1 MHRRTHSGASS
12 AANTESAMSLHSSH
26 GLVRSL
32 VDSPGSS
39 DSEDSYESDE
49 HEHEHEHESRHGGA
63 SGFYSSDAFG
73 GLSDVSSCV
82 FAHTNQD
89 QAIVLPLHRQ
99 QSNASG
105 RDGDNSNVPVPV
117 PVPVPATIEN
127 KYMISRATG
136 NPTHPHQY
144 QYQQQYQHRYT
155 STDSALD
162 AENSW
167 QNKLQKENKKPG
179 QDSDCMI
186 SRQSTF
192 ESTSTFQSDTPLSV
206 RSSGISPARS
216 RISLDDIDEHEHSR
230 HSSSSN
236 VNNSVKSTAPLVLG
250 ASRTQEAAG
259 NQQQRNPTSSN
270 TLVLTSDGN
279 RMENAKNAV
288 LKNILSTV
296 QLRPRLLPFSPML
309 SKEPNIPTQALVD
322 PVINAA
328 SFAKHAPMA
337 GYLSKLG
344 SSVSEYK
351 RRFFVLKPTT
361 CLYYFLSPNDEE
373 PRGCIDLD
381 GFVDPSDKSGMGG
394 LKINSLG
401 SLPDGRFRFE
411 CVFPLETKE
420 RDGPQTRKILL
431 EARNEEVGKEW
442 MHALTVERLSYSKAS
457 EQLLKDQ
464 VNELEKEME
473 LMEKRLE
480 ELKLVE
486 KDLEGAMEDSN
497 LWQERSDKMNSAMY
511 LLKRYLTTSPSDTE
525 KTGSS
530 GDYDLSDSIA
540 NNNDKISLSISKEE
554 KELDDAELPGTHLA
568 SLTNACR
575 GIKEN
580 LRLTSIETSTALEDL
595 KASDENMKATE
606 ARMAKAE
613 KYVCKLW
620 EENCGAR
627 ESLRQKKSEKKV
639 LVKEVRSLM
648 EKSSRDSDELSRL
661 EDENTLLKKQLEEA
675 WAGKNKRNDK
685 APNKV
690 QNRRKLST
698 PEKKLLFD
706 LEEHVNTSLVQ
717 HEYLLHHDDQIESC
731 PRMKIMTEVDPKSV
745 TMSAKMSNTS
755 VDVSKSS
762 ILPHKLYEAREGDS
776 SSDDGIDE
784 DDSESEEKELPKRTL
799 SPLRPKQLSLMDQA
813 AMDEAKAEKNGKLTE
828 RLNSPSAFSLTS
840 ANLEAFDH
848 HVKGQTGSLVPGRV
862 NLMDISAETGNDV
875 SECERCHPLKRLGA
889 DDCTSG
895 PSDSSLKY
903 LVTDNGKATSKLVCP
918 LKDVQQ
924 SSPASKQGRGQ
935 VYSLTFYTPKIGLQF
950 QKVPSNSRQSGLL
963 SEAMT
968 ADVSEK
974 NGESAVATSRTE
986 AELRL
991 IASLSNPHNA
1001 PKGNDHLKDQ
1011 SCPVLLPKHNVL
1023 VCGFN
1028 GFDNT
1033 SGNRKPSLG
1042 ARLVGFDGMSIERGP
1057 WTFEAVRRGIKARGR
1072 PLTLTFRDD
1081 HLTTEQRAILTKA
1094 AHDVEQTTNQPPRHH
1109 GHFNVPATINAITK
1123 SANFIAKSPSFSD
1136 VSRDVQSHDDS
1147 TTITDY
1153 SRSSENWRTFSDNGS
1168 SSAFSSRFSPLV
1180 AGLMTGYKKKGEA
1193 PFTPEY
1199 FRRSTDSLNS
1209 TPHHRQFKAG
1219 LL

>member
-12 AANTESAMSLHSSH
+12 AANTESVMSLHSSH

-32 VDSPGSS
+32 MDSPGSSDS

-49 HEHEHEHESRHGGA
+49 HESECRSHGGA
-63 SGFYSSDAFG
+63 SGVYSSDAFD
-73 GLSDVSSCV
+73 GLSEVSSCA
-82 FAHTNQD
+82 FAHTNQ
-89 QAIVLPLHRQ
+89 AILLPLHRQ

-105 RDGDNSNVPVPV
+105 RDGENSTVPIGSGSRDKTP
-117 PVPVPATIEN
+117 
-127 KYMISRATG
+127 RATG
-136 NPTHPHQY
+136 NPTRQHQY
-144 QYQQQYQHRYT
+144 RYT
-155 STDSALD
+155 HTNDIRRDANTSSALD
-162 AENSW
+162 AEKIMH
-167 QNKLQKENKKPG
+167 NKRQKENKKPG
-179 QDSDCMI
+179 QDSDCII

-206 RSSGISPARS
+206 RSSGTSPARS
-216 RISLDDIDEHEHSR
+216 RISLDDIEERSR

-236 VNNSVKSTAPLVLG
+236 PNSNVGASAPLVLG
-250 ASRTQEAAG
+250 ASRPEEAAG

-270 TLVLTSDGN
+270 TLVLTNDGT

-288 LKNILSTV
+288 LKNLLSTV

-309 SKEPNIPTQALVD
+309 SKETNLPVQALVG
-322 PVINAA
+322 PVITAA
-328 SFAKHAPMA
+328 SFAKHAPKA

-394 LKINSLG
+394 LKVNSLG
-401 SLPDGRFRFE
+401 TLPDGRFRFE

-420 RDGPQTRKILL
+420 RDEPQTRKIFL

-473 LMEKRLE
+473 LMEKSLE

-486 KDLEGAMEDSN
+486 KDLEGAMEDSK

-511 LLKRYLTTSPSDTE
+511 LLKRYLTTSPSDTD

-530 GDYDLSDSIA
+530 GDCDLSDLNA
-540 NNNDKISLSISKEE
+540 TDGKISLSISKEE
-554 KELDDAELPGTHLA
+554 KELDDVELPGTHLA

-580 LRLTSIETSTALEDL
+580 LHLTSNETSTALEDL
-595 KASDENMKATE
+595 KASDEKLKATE
-606 ARMAKAE
+606 ARMVKAE
-613 KYVCKLW
+613 KYICKLW
-620 EENCGAR
+620 EENCGVR

-648 EKSSRDSDELSRL
+648 EKSSRDSDEITRL
-661 EDENTLLKKQLEEA
+661 KEENMLFKKQLEEA
-675 WAGKNKRNDK
+675 WAGKKKGNDK

-690 QNRRKLST
+690 QNRKKRQLST

-717 HEYLLHHDDQIESC
+717 HEYLLRDQIESP
-731 PRMKIMTEVDPKSV
+731 PRVKIMTEVDPKSV
-745 TMSAKMSNTS
+745 AMTAKKSNTS
-755 VDVSKSS
+755 VDVSQSN

-776 SSDDGIDE
+776 SSDDGKDE
-784 DDSESEEKELPKRTL
+784 DDSESEKKQTF

-813 AMDEAKAEKNGKLTE
+813 AMDEAKAEKNGKLAE
-828 RLNSPSAFSLTS
+828 LLNSPSSLSLTS
-840 ANLEAFDH
+840 ANLEAFGH
-848 HVKGQTGSLVPGRV
+848 HISDQTGSLVSGRV
-862 NLMDISAETGNDV
+862 NLMDVSAETGNDV
-875 SECERCHPLKRLGA
+875 SEFDRCNPLERLDA
-889 DDCTSG
+889 DDSTSG

-950 QKVPSNSRQSGLL
+950 QKVPSNTRQSGLL
-963 SEAMT
+963 TEAMT

-974 NGESAVATSRTE
+974 DGESAAATSRTE

-1001 PKGNDHLKDQ
+1001 PKGKDHLKDQ

-1028 GFDNT
+1028 DFDNT

-1057 WTFEAVRRGIKARGR
+1057 WTFEAVRKGIKARGR

-1081 HLTTEQRAILTKA
+1081 YLTTEQRAILTKA
-1094 AHDVEQTTNQPPRHH
+1094 AHDVEQTTNQPPRPH
-1109 GHFNVPATINAITK
+1109 GRFNVPATISAITK
-1123 SANFIAKSPSFSD
+1123 SAEIIAKSPSLSD

-1180 AGLMTGYKKKGEA
+1180 SGLMTGLSSTEKKKGEA

-1199 FRRSTDSLNS
+1199 FRRSTDSLDS

>member
-49 HEHEHEHESRHGGA
+49 HESHCRSHGGA
-63 SGFYSSDAFG
+63 SGFYSSDAFD
-73 GLSDVSSCV
+73 GLSDVSSCA
-82 FAHTNQD
+82 FAHTNQ
-89 QAIVLPLHRQ
+89 AILLPLHRQ

-105 RDGDNSNVPVPV
+105 RDGDNTTVPVPIGSRDKI
-117 PVPVPATIEN
+117 P
-127 KYMISRATG
+127 RATG
-136 NPTHPHQY
+136 NPTHPHQHQHQH
-144 QYQQQYQHRYT
+144 QYRFT
-155 STDSALD
+155 STNDIRTDANSALD
-162 AENSW
+162 AEKIR
-167 QNKLQKENKKPG
+167 QNKRQKENKKPG

-192 ESTSTFQSDTPLSV
+192 ESTSTVQSDTPLSV
-206 RSSGISPARS
+206 RRSGISPARS
-216 RISLDDIDEHEHSR
+216 RISLDDIDEHSR

-236 VNNSVKSTAPLVLG
+236 VNSNVGATAPLVLG
-250 ASRTQEAAG
+250 ASRPQEAAG

-270 TLVLTSDGN
+270 TLVLTSDGK

-309 SKEPNIPTQALVD
+309 SKETNLPTQALVG

-486 KDLEGAMEDSN
+486 KDLEGAMEDSK

-595 KASDENMKATE
+595 KASDDKMKATE

-613 KYVCKLW
+613 KYICKLW

-648 EKSSRDSDELSRL
+648 EKSSRDSDELTRL
-661 EDENTLLKKQLEEA
+661 KDENTLLKKQLEEA
-675 WAGKNKRNDK
+675 WAGKNIGNDK
-685 APNKV
+685 APNNVK
-690 QNRRKLST
+690 NRRKRQLST

-717 HEYLLHHDDQIESC
+717 HEYLLHHDDQIESR
-731 PRMKIMTEVDPKSV
+731 PRVKIMTEVDPKSV
-745 TMSAKMSNTS
+745 TMSAKMSNAS
-755 VDVSKSS
+755 VDVSESN

-776 SSDDGIDE
+776 SSDDGKDE
-784 DDSESEEKELPKRTL
+784 DDSESEEKELPKSAF

-828 RLNSPSAFSLTS
+828 LLNSPSAFSLTS

-848 HVKGQTGSLVPGRV
+848 HISDHTGSLVSGRV

-875 SECERCHPLKRLGA
+875 SECERCHPLERLDA
-889 DDCTSG
+889 DDSTSG

-963 SEAMT
+963 NEAMT

-974 NGESAVATSRTE
+974 NGESAAATSRTE

-1057 WTFEAVRRGIKARGR
+1057 WTFEAVRSGIKARGR

-1081 HLTTEQRAILTKA
+1081 YLTTEQRAILTKA

-1109 GHFNVPATINAITK
+1109 GRFNVPATINAITK
-1123 SANFIAKSPSFSD
+1123 SAEFIAKSPSFSD

-1180 AGLMTGYKKKGEA
+1180 AGLMTGLSSTDKKKGEA